1 METPGLHKKP
11 HSYNQNAVFAIEPLR
26 IPLNYGLRATA
37 YGAEHYCNFPKK
49 AFVMLKK
56 TLSAMA
62 LATLAL
68 TANAADVLKVAATAV
83 PHAEI
88 LNHVKPALQ
97 KQGVDLQVREF
108 SDYVQPNAAVEDKQL
123 DANFF
128 QHQPYLDSYN
138 KDRKSSLVA
147 VPNGKIHVEPFG
159 AYSRKVKNVKDLKDG
174 ATVAIPNDPSNGGRA
189 LLLLAKQGLIELKD
203 PKSLT
208 PTPLDVVKNP
218 KKLKFRELEAPLLP
232 RALADV
238 DLALINTNY
247 AIEAKLNPTKDA
259 LFIEGKDSPYANI
272 VAARKDRANDPAIA
286 KLIQALHSD
295 DVKKFLADKYQGAV
309 VPAF

>member
-1 METPGLHKKP
+1 
-11 HSYNQNAVFAIEPLR
+11 
-26 IPLNYGLRATA
+26 
-37 YGAEHYCNFPKK
+37 
-49 AFVMLKK
+49 MLKK
-56 TLSAMA
+56 TLSAIA
-62 LATLAL
+62 LAAAAL
-68 TANAADVLKVAATAV
+68 GAQAADVLKVAATAV

-88 LNHVKPALQ
+88 LNFVKPQLKA
-97 KQGVDLQVREF
+97 QGLDLQVKEF

-159 AYSRKVKNVKDLKDG
+159 AYSSKIKNVKDLKDG

-189 LLLLAKQGLIELKD
+189 LILLAKQGLIELKD

-218 KKLKFRELEAPLLP
+218 KKLKFKELEAPLLP

-247 AIEAKLNPTKDA
+247 AIEAKLNPTKDS
-259 LFIEGKDSPYANI
+259 LFLESGSSHYANFI
-272 VAARKDRANDPAIA
+272 AARKDRANDPSIL
-286 KLIQALHSD
+286 KLVKALRSPE
-295 DVKKFLADKYQGAV
+295 VKKFIQDKYKGAII
-309 VPAF
+309 PAF

>member
-1 METPGLHKKP
+1 MM
-11 HSYNQNAVFAIEPLR
+11 
-26 IPLNYGLRATA
+26 
-37 YGAEHYCNFPKK
+37 KK
-49 AFVMLKK
+49 ALC
-56 TLSAMA
+56 SIA
-62 LATLAL
+62 LASLAL
-68 TANAADVLKVAATAV
+68 TAHAADVVLKVAATAV

-88 LNHVKPALQ
+88 LNHIKPALK
-97 KQGVDLQVREF
+97 KQGIDLQVREF
-108 SDYVQPNAAVEDKQL
+108 SDYIQPNAAVEDKQL

-147 VPNGKIHVEPFG
+147 VPNGKVHVEPFG
-159 AYSRKVKNVKDLKDG
+159 AYSSKIQYIKDLKDR

-189 LLLLAKQGLIELKD
+189 LILLAKQGLITLKD

-218 KKLKFRELEAPLLP
+218 KKLKFKELEAPLLP

-259 LFIEGKDSPYANI
+259 LFIEGQDSPYANI
-272 VAARKDRANDPAIA
+272 VAARKDRAGDAAIA
-286 KLIQALHSD
+286 ELMRALHSE
-295 DVKKFLADKYQGAV
+295 DVKKFLQEKYQGAV

>member
-1 METPGLHKKP
+1 
-11 HSYNQNAVFAIEPLR
+11 
-26 IPLNYGLRATA
+26 
-37 YGAEHYCNFPKK
+37 
-49 AFVMLKK
+49 MLKK
-56 TLSAMA
+56 TLSAIA
-62 LATLAL
+62 LAAAAL
-68 TANAADVLKVAATAV
+68 GAQAADVLKVAATAV

-88 LNHVKPALQ
+88 LNFVKPQLKA
-97 KQGVDLQVREF
+97 QGLDLQVKEF

-138 KDRKSSLVA
+138 KDRKSSLVS
-147 VPNGKIHVEPFG
+147 VPNCKIHVEPFG
-159 AYSRKVKNVKDLKDG
+159 AYSNKIKNVKDLKDG

-189 LLLLAKQGLIELKD
+189 LILLAKQGLIELKD

-218 KKLKFRELEAPLLP
+218 KKLKFKELEAPLLP

-247 AIEAKLNPTKDA
+247 ALQANLNPLKDA
-259 LFIEGKDSPYANI
+259 LVLEAKDSPYVNVI
-272 VAARKDRANDPAIA
+272 VSRADNAKSPAIA
-286 KLIQALHSD
+286 KLMKALHA
-295 DVKKFLADKYQGAV
+295 ADTKQFILEKYKGAV

>member
-1 METPGLHKKP
+1 
-11 HSYNQNAVFAIEPLR
+11 
-26 IPLNYGLRATA
+26 
-37 YGAEHYCNFPKK
+37 
-49 AFVMLKK
+49 MLKK
-56 TLSAMA
+56 TLTAIA
-62 LATLAL
+62 LAGLAL
-68 TANAADVLKVAATAV
+68 TAQAADVVLKVAATAV

-88 LNHVKPALQ
+88 LNHIKPALK
-97 KQGVDLQVREF
+97 KQGIELQVREF
-108 SDYVQPNAAVEDKQL
+108 SDYVQPNAAVEDKLL

-159 AYSRKVKNVKDLKDG
+159 AYSRKIKKINELKEG
-174 ATVAIPNDPSNGGRA
+174 ASIAIPNVPSNGGRA

-208 PTPLDVVKNP
+208 PTALDVVKNP

-232 RALADV
+232 RALSDV

-272 VAARKDRANDPAIA
+272 VAARKDRAGSPEIA
-286 KLIQALHSD
+286 KLVKALQSE
-295 DVKKFLADKYQGAV
+295 DVKKFLQDKYQGAV

>member
-1 METPGLHKKP
+1 
-11 HSYNQNAVFAIEPLR
+11 
-26 IPLNYGLRATA
+26 
-37 YGAEHYCNFPKK
+37 
-49 AFVMLKK
+49 MLKK
-56 TLSAMA
+56 TLTAVA
-62 LATLAL
+62 IATLAF
-68 TANAADVLKVAATAV
+68 TAHAADVLKVAATAV

-88 LNHVKPALQ
+88 LNFIKPQLKAD
-97 KQGVDLQVREF
+97 GIELQVKEF

-138 KDRKSSLVA
+138 KDRKTSLVQ
-147 VPNGKIHVEPFG
+147 VPNGKVHVEPFG
-159 AYSRKVKNVKDLKDG
+159 AYSSKIKKIADLKTG

-203 PKSLT
+203 PTNLT
-208 PTPLDVVKNP
+208 STALDVVKNP
-218 KKLKFRELEAPLLP
+218 KKLKFKELEAPLLP

-247 AIEAKLNPTKDA
+247 ALEAGLVPTKDA
-259 LFIEGKDSPYANI
+259 LFIEGADSPYAN
-272 VAARKDRANDPAIA
+272 VLVTRSDNKDAPGIK
-286 KLIQALHSD
+286 KLVDALHSPE
-295 DVKKFLADKYQGAV
+295 VKTFIQEKYKGAV

>member
-1 METPGLHKKP
+1 
-11 HSYNQNAVFAIEPLR
+11 
-26 IPLNYGLRATA
+26 
-37 YGAEHYCNFPKK
+37 
-49 AFVMLKK
+49 MLKK
-56 TLSAMA
+56 TLTA
-62 LATLAL
+62 LAIAAAALA
-68 TANAADVLKVAATAV
+68 AQAQEVLKVAATAV

-88 LNHVKPALQ
+88 LNFVKPQLKA
-97 KQGVDLQVREF
+97 QGVDLQVREF

-138 KDRKSSLVA
+138 KDRKSSLVV
-147 VPNGKIHVEPFG
+147 VPGGKVHIEPFG
-159 AYSRKVKNVKDLKDG
+159 AYSQKIKNVKDLKDG

-218 KKLKFRELEAPLLP
+218 KKLKFKELEAPLLP

-238 DLALINTNY
+238 DMALINTNY

-259 LFIEGKDSPYANI
+259 LFIEGADSPYTNI
-272 VAARKDRANDPAIA
+272 VVARADRANDPLIQ
-286 KLIQALHSD
+286 KLIKALHTPE
-295 DVKKFLADKYQGAV
+295 VKKFIQEKYKGAV

>member
-1 METPGLHKKP
+1 
-11 HSYNQNAVFAIEPLR
+11 
-26 IPLNYGLRATA
+26 
-37 YGAEHYCNFPKK
+37 
-49 AFVMLKK
+49 MLKK
-56 TLSAMA
+56 TLTAIA
-62 LATLAL
+62 LAAAAL
-68 TANAADVLKVAATAV
+68 GANAADAVLKVAATAV

-88 LNHVKPALQ
+88 LNFVKPQLKA
-97 KQGVDLQVREF
+97 QGVDLQVKEF

-159 AYSRKVKNVKDLKDG
+159 AYSSKIKNVKDLKDG

-189 LLLLAKQGLIELKD
+189 LILLAKQGLIELKD

-232 RALADV
+232 RALNDV

-247 AIEAKLNPTKDA
+247 AIEAKLNPTQDA
-259 LFIEGKDSPYANI
+259 LFIEGADSPYTNI
-272 VAARKDRANDPAIA
+272 VVSRTDRAQDPTIA
-286 KLIQALHSD
+286 KLIKALHSPE
-295 DVKKFLADKYQGAV
+295 VKKFIQDKYKGAV